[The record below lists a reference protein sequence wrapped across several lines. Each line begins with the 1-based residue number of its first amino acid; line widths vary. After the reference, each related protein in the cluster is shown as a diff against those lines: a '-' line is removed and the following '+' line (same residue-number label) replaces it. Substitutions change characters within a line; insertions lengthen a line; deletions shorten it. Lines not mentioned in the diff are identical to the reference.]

1 MPPLVISFVYFVHL
15 RNGLGMEVAVCY
27 YWVFVTTTR
36 ISRPWIGCCYQ
47 LKRLIR
53 NMIIVQTHVLIW
65 YPWDK
70 LACIKWISNVQP
82 FQCHDNL
89 SRCLSFFLNFI
100 SLLQSLY
107 SRLVNI
113 FYHSTT
119 SDSIKARKSYA
130 SKKPLWTFVPLD
142 IFPKPL
148 KINFF
153 APRQQDCFA
162 QYRGWGAINLWPR

>member
-1 MPPLVISFVYFVHL
+1 MPPLVTRLVYCPFAL
-15 RNGLGMEVAVCY
+15 WIGNGGCSLLLLGVSDY
-27 YWVFVTTTR
+27 HKD
-36 ISRPWIGCCYQ
+36 SRPWIGCCYQ

-53 NMIIVQTHVLIW
+53 NMITVQTLVLIW

-70 LACIKWISNVQP
+70 LACIKCISNVQP

-113 FYHSTT
+113 FTIQQHQILSKPE
-119 SDSIKARKSYA
+119 KAMHQRNLCELLF
-130 SKKPLWTFVPLD
+130 LWTFSRNRWRLISLLHANKTVLSSTEVG
-142 IFPKPL
+142 
-148 KINFF
+148 
-153 APRQQDCFA
+153 CH
-162 QYRGWGAINLWPR
+162 